1 MAFRSNKAAIRKAI
15 DVCNA
20 VAAGDFEKRIIDI
33 RETGEM
39 GELMHA
45 INLMIDRTDAYLRE
59 SKACLDYVSR
69 NQYFRLISEKGM
81 VGSFGDAARS
91 INTATLSIKTKQDGF
106 RHMAETFET
115 QMGDIVENVSTAV
128 VTLQS
133 ASDSVTKASNTANE
147 QSLIVA
153 SGAEEASANMQNVA
167 SATEELTGS
176 IGEINR
182 QVRQSAEI
190 ATGAVAQ
197 SRDMSQDI
205 ESLSGASQ
213 KIGEVVN
220 LINAIAAQTNLL
232 ALNATIEAARAG
244 EMGRGFAIVAQE
256 VKSLAGQTA
265 TATEDIAAQVE
276 GLQRA
281 TTKAV
286 EANAQIST
294 TIEQV
299 SDISAAIASA
309 VEQQSAA
316 TSEIAQNVEVAAK
329 GTRNV
334 SSGIMSVQM
343 ATSETSEVS
352 ARVLDSASALSRQE
366 RSLQTLREE
375 MNSFLAEIGKVG

>member
-1 MAFRSNKAAIRKAI
+1 MAFGSNKAAIRKATE
-15 DVCNA
+15 VCKA

-33 RETGEM
+33 NETGDI

-59 SKACLDYVSR
+59 SKACLDYVGR
-69 NQYFRLISEKGM
+69 NQFFRLISEKGM
-81 VGSFGDAARS
+81 VGSFKDAARS
-91 INTATLSIKTKQDGF
+91 INGATLSIKEKQDGF
-106 RHMAETFET
+106 RSMAGAFEE
-115 QMGDIVENVSTAV
+115 QMGGIVENVSQAV
-128 VTLQS
+128 VALQS
-133 ASDSVTKASNTANE
+133 ASDNVTNASFKANE

-176 IGEINR
+176 ISEINR
-182 QVRQSAEI
+182 QVLQSSEI
-190 ATGAVAQ
+190 ASGAVKQ
-197 SRDMSQDI
+197 STAMSRDI

-244 EMGRGFAIVAQE
+244 DAGRGFAVVASE
-256 VKSLAGQTA
+256 VKNLAGQTA
-265 TATEDIAAQVE
+265 SATDEIAAQVE
-276 GLQRA
+276 GLQTA
-281 TTKAV
+281 TEKAV
-286 EANAQIST
+286 GANAQIST

-299 SDISAAIASA
+299 SEISSAIAAA

-316 TSEIAQNVEVAAK
+316 TGEIARNVEVAAT

-334 SSGIMSVQM
+334 SSSISSVQM
-343 ATSETSEVS
+343 ATNETSDVASQVLSS
-352 ARVLDSASALSRQE
+352 ATALSEQE
-366 RSLQTLREE
+366 RNLQVLRNE
-375 MNSFLAEIGKVG
+375 MNDFLAEIGKVG